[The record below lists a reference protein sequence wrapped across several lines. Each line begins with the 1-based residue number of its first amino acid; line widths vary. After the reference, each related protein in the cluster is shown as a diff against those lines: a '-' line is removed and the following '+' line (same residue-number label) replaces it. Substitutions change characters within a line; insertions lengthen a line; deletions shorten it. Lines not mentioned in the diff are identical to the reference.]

1 MRLLHPRHRLPAVL
15 LPLLAALPARG
26 ADFGSTESGSAP
38 APARLRM
45 AAETLDRT
53 DPRACVTAAAEM
65 ANEENLEGFL
75 ECFATSSQKKLR
87 KEAALVFA
95 RHDVSMDLLDA
106 HVIRETPTKG
116 EVAVRYRARLSD
128 SSYDVVSVVAVK
140 REAGYWKISSEQVQ
154 EYEYQSPRSCHPSRY
169 TCLGGTCRVATR

>member
-1 MRLLHPRHRLPAVL
+1 M
-15 LPLLAALPARG
+15 
-26 ADFGSTESGSAP
+26 AP
-38 APARLRM
+38 
-45 AAETLDRT
+45 ETLDRT

-140 REAGYWKISSEQVQ
+140 REAGYWKISSEKVQ

-169 TCLGGTCRVATR
+169 TCLGGTCRVAAR